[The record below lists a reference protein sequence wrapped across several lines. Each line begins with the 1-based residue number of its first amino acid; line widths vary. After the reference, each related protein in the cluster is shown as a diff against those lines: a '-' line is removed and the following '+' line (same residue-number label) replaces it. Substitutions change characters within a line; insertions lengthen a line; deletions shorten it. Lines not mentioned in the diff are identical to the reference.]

1 MTAFSA
7 ERRRLLKV
15 ALGLAPAAALLAAS
29 GCAPAER
36 PAPGDSLRVPLA
48 QFPEGT
54 RVRLHLGDRP
64 IEVVRRGERVEAR
77 SLWCTHMGCE
87 VAWDGARGRY
97 RCPCHDG
104 EFDEQGLPVGGP
116 PKLPLRRVEA
126 TVQGDAVL
134 LRMPEAAS

>member
-7 ERRRLLKV
+7 ERRRLLKA
-15 ALGLAPAAALLAAS
+15 ALGLAPAAVLLAAS
-29 GCAPAER
+29 GCAPTEA
-36 PAPGDSLRVPLA
+36 PAAANRLRVPFA
-48 QFPEGT
+48 QLPEGQ

-64 IEVVRRGERVEAR
+64 IEVVRTGASVEAR

-87 VAWDGARGRY
+87 VMWDGTRSRY

-104 EFDEQGLPVGGP
+104 EFDAQGLPVGGP
-116 PKLPLRRVEA
+116 PKRPLRRLDAVVE
-126 TVQGDAVL
+126 GDAVV